1 MTTARRRGEPTRETD
16 GGGVFMISNAIKRAN
31 AALSG
36 GRIAAFAVAVVVFAA
51 CAAPG
56 TTTAPSVGT
65 TAAPATTAPS
75 VSAPSEAP
83 SASAVAAGPSCGT
96 DPVVLN
102 AYFET
107 GFDLPFK
114 LSEEF
119 TKQFPNVTWKIS
131 QDQFTNLMTATPRL
145 LSGDNPPD
153 LIRLPSMVTLV
164 KDGLLKNLDSYATA
178 FGWDKFP
185 AAQLA
190 QNWVGSDGTRGSGS
204 LYAMGLNYS
213 LTGVFYNKKLAQQ
226 IGMTEPPKTVA
237 EFEDLLAK
245 AKAANLQ
252 PIMQWNATA
261 SGGGLAFPLQ
271 NLMAAYG
278 PTQPINDWIF
288 QKPGATI
295 DTPTNLTAA
304 QHLEQWVKAGYF
316 PKDANAIEYTDANA
330 RFGKGEGVFM
340 FNGDWQNAVYD
351 KDLSGNVGF
360 FVFPPGEAAGT
371 TAAMSAPLTYGIANT
386 AKNADC
392 AAAFFNWVATNEKAR
407 EIDVAVG
414 GSNPGGP
421 TDLAVP
427 AAAAGSVTNDTL
439 SAGAGVAKDNGA
451 MDFIANATGSIFAQG
466 WTPELQKL
474 IGGKTDA
481 AGLLKA
487 VQAEYEKELAS

>member
-1 MTTARRRGEPTRETD
+1 MASVHFKHAGPRWPAR
-16 GGGVFMISNAIKRAN
+16 FAAI
-31 AALSG
+31 
-36 GRIAAFAVAVVVFAA
+36 AFAAILVSA

-56 TTTAPSVGT
+56 AVSSPSAAASVAAPTVAPPASVG
-65 TAAPATTAPS
+65 PS
-75 VSAPSEAP
+75 AAP
-83 SASAVAAGPSCGT
+83 SASAAAAGPSCGT

-153 LIRLPSMVTLV
+153 LIRLPSMVSLV
-164 KDGLLKNLDSYATA
+164 KDGLLKNLDSYATS
-178 FGWDKFP
+178 FGWDKWP

-190 QNWVGSDGTRGSGS
+190 QNRVGTDGTRGSGS

-213 LTGVFYNKKLAQQ
+213 LTGVFYNKKLAAQL
-226 IGMTEPPKTVA
+226 GMTEPPKTVA
-237 EFEDLLAK
+237 DFEALLAK
-245 AKAANLQ
+245 AKAAGLL
-252 PIMQWNATA
+252 PIMAWNATA

-288 QKPGATI
+288 QKTGATI

-316 PKDANAIEYTDANA
+316 PKDANATEYTDANS

-351 KDLSGNVGF
+351 KDLAGNVGF
-360 FVFPPGEAAGT
+360 FVFPPAEAGGSV
-371 TAAMSAPLTYGIANT
+371 AAMSAPLTYGIANT

-392 AAAFFNWVATNEKAR
+392 AAAFFNWVATNETAR
-407 EIDVAVG
+407 QIDVTVG

-427 AAAAGSVTNDTL
+427 PAATGSVTNETL
-439 SAGAGVAKDNGA
+439 AAGADVAKANGA

-474 IGGKTDA
+474 VGAKQDA

-487 VQAEYEKELAS
+487 VQAEYQKELNR

>member
-1 MTTARRRGEPTRETD
+1 MVSIDFTRSRATAW
-16 GGGVFMISNAIKRAN
+16 
-31 AALSG
+31 AARL
-36 GRIAAFAVAVVVFAA
+36 AVMALVASFVAA
-51 CAAPG
+51 CASPG
-56 TTTAPSVGT
+56 AVTPSPTV
-65 TAAPATTAPS
+65 AATPS
-75 VSAPSEAP
+75 AEAP
-83 SASAVAAGPSCGT
+83 SAAIAESPSASAAAAGPSCGT
-96 DPVVLN
+96 DPVVLS

-107 GFDLPFK
+107 GFDIPFK

-119 TKQFPNVTWKIS
+119 TKQFPNVTWDIK

-153 LIRLPSMVTLV
+153 LIRLPSMVSLV
-164 KDGLLKNLDSYATA
+164 KDGLLKNLDEYVTA

-185 AAQLA
+185 AAQLV
-190 QNWVGSDGTRGSGS
+190 QNRVASDGTRGSGS
-204 LYAMGLNYS
+204 LYAAGLNYS
-213 LTGVFYNKKLAQQ
+213 LTGVFYNKKLAAQ
-226 IGMTEPPKTVA
+226 IGMTNPPATVA

-245 AKAANLQ
+245 AKTAKLQ

-278 PTQPINDWIF
+278 PTEPINDWIF

-304 QHLEQWVKAGYF
+304 QHLQQWVEAGYF

-340 FNGDWQNAVYD
+340 FNGDWQNATYD
-351 KDLSGNVGF
+351 KDQPGNVGF
-360 FVFPPGEAAGT
+360 FVFPPGEAGGT
-371 TAAMSAPLTYGIANT
+371 LAAMSAPLTYGIAAT
-386 AKNADC
+386 AKHADC
-392 AAAFFNWVATNEKAR
+392 AAFFLNWVATNATAR
-407 EIDVAVG
+407 EIDVAIG

-421 TDLAVP
+421 PDLPVP
-427 AAAAGSVTNDTL
+427 GGPAGSVTNETL
-439 SAGAGVAKDNGA
+439 AAGADVAKDNGA

-474 IGGKTDA
+474 IGGKQDA

-487 VQAEYEKELAS
+487 VQAEYAKELSR